1 MSTFHFEAHGNRR
14 KGFTLVELLVVIAII
29 AVLIGLLLPA
39 VQKVREAANRAKC
52 QNNLKQMG
60 LALHN
65 YHGAFGRFP
74 PGTVDGPFG
83 TDVGQRDR
91 SSWLQYILPY
101 AEQQAVYDQAQA
113 WLATGTG
120 DCMCHACPTR
130 FYVIPNF
137 YCPSDPNSPKTMTV
151 PSDPQ
156 GFHTNYAACAGS
168 TSFNP
173 GGASGNNLNGV
184 FYWNS
189 PTRVA
194 DVSDG
199 TANTL
204 LAGEIIVSPDVTG
217 HDVRGRMWNPARQ
230 GGTLFSTLH
239 PPNSRSDPDRLHYC
253 QNIPPAPCTATTTE
267 INLTARS
274 YHPGVVNALF
284 GDGAVR
290 PIANGI
296 NADTWGGLGTR
307 AGGETPG
314 DF

>member
-1 MSTFHFEAHGNRR
+1 
-14 KGFTLVELLVVIAII
+14 LIELLVVIAIL
-29 AVLIGLLLPA
+29 AVLIALILPA
-39 VQKVREAANRAKC
+39 VQRVRESANRMKC
-52 QNNLKQMG
+52 TNNLKQMG

-65 YHGAFGRFP
+65 YHSAYGRFP

-83 TDVGQRDR
+83 RDVAQRDR

-101 AEQQAVYDQAQA
+101 VEQQAIYAEAQA
-113 WLATGTG
+113 WLASGPG

-130 FYVIPNF
+130 FYVIPGF
-137 YCPSDPNSPKTMTV
+137 YCPSDPNSPKTVTV
-151 PSDPQ
+151 PGDPQ

-173 GGASGNNLNGV
+173 GGAAGNDLNGG

-189 PTRVA
+189 TTRVA
-194 DVSDG
+194 DVTDG

-204 LAGEIIVSPDVTG
+204 LASEVIVSPDVTG

-230 GGTLFSTLH
+230 GGTLFSTLY
-239 PPNSRSDPDRLHYC
+239 PPNSRSDPDRLQYC
-253 QNIPPAPCTATTTE
+253 QNIRAAPCTATTSE

-284 GDGAVR
+284 GDGSVR
-290 PIANGI
+290 PIANDITVG
-296 NADTWGGLGTR
+296 TWSALGTR
-307 AGGETPG
+307 AGAEAPG